1 MGETTAISWC
11 DHTFNAWIGCTK
23 TSPACDF
30 CYAETMA
37 KFRGWAEWGPGKPRQ
52 RTTAAN
58 WRKPLQWNKA
68 AQAAGRRATVF
79 CNSLADVFD
88 AEVSNEW
95 RRDLAKLI
103 RDTPVLDWL
112 LLTKRQS
119 VAEKELPEMV
129 PPDGNVRIGFTVENQ
144 PFGDVRLPVLRRLA
158 QQGYRT
164 FVSYEPALGPVDWRP
179 WVECG
184 AIGWLISGSESGAHA
199 RPAHP
204 DWFRAARDACQR
216 AGVPYHHKQNGEWA
230 EYNQIGANAWE
241 RSRERDGKLYGK
253 VSKYDID
260 TAVRV
265 HLFDGKEFE
274 TRYPFIDAPGTFGG
288 PGPCMVRVGAD
299 RSGATLDGRE
309 HRDFPR

>member
-58 WRKPLQWNKA
+58 WRKPLHWNDA
-68 AQAAGRRATVF
+68 AAKAGRRATVF

-88 AEVSNEW
+88 AEVSKDW

-103 RDTPVLDWL
+103 DATPSLDWL
-112 LLTKRQS
+112 LLTKRAN
-119 VAEKELPEMV
+119 VAEKELPAMA
-129 PPDGNVRIGFTVENQ
+129 PPNGNVRIGFTVENQ
-144 PFGDVRLPVLRRLA
+144 PFADTRLPALRRLA
-158 QQGYRT
+158 HAGYKT
-164 FVSYEPALGPVDWRP
+164 FVSYEPALGPIDWEP
-179 WVECG
+179 WTSTG
-184 AIGWLISGSESGAHA
+184 AIGWLISGGESGAHA
-199 RPAHP
+199 RPSHP

-230 EYNQIGANAWE
+230 PGECAEFPATRTE
-241 RSRERDGKLYGK
+241 KVATLYGNEWDF
-253 VSKYDID
+253 S
-260 TAVRV
+260 TLTPRAS
-265 HLFDGKEFE
+265 EE
-274 TRYPFIDAPGTFGG
+274 THVDDEPDVYRLGTK
-288 PGPCMVRVGAD
+288 
-299 RSGATLDGRE
+299 RSGARLDGRE
-309 HRDFPR
+309 HREFPR